1 MKYIILTAILLC
13 STLSFAQVGM
23 SARDAVLEALEYNF
37 NILTANK
44 RVQIAE
50 KNNKWSEAGLFPTV
64 SLSAGYNV
72 ALQDNSN
79 NPLSFVQGSIVNE
92 NLNPA
97 VNMNW
102 NLFSGLGIKIT
113 KERLALLENQS
124 RGNLMSEIENIS
136 LEVLKAYYN
145 ILLQDEKLRVY
156 KELLLFSKEQYNYYK
171 LKEDYGQSNSLETF
185 QFKNQFF
192 SDSINVI
199 QQEINLK
206 NAKRNLLVLINMPN
220 LDLRNFELPKLQDS
234 LTAQLSLL
242 SKDEI
247 LNNLTENNQNLRNQY
262 IALELQEKMIDYQR
276 SFLFPVVS
284 LRASASPSWGRLR
297 FTDDPSNL
305 VNTEQVVYTGGIN
318 IQYNLFNNYKTKR
331 AVEVAKIDAEI
342 SALSYDQMKK
352 EVENNSLQLFD
363 QYALQNQL
371 VDLSEQSMD
380 YAQRAYDLG
389 KTKFEQGIINS
400 LDLQNLRNNY
410 LNATL
415 SYYEGLYNRMTVYLD
430 IYKISGKLQLS
441 YSN

>member
-1 MKYIILTAILLC
+1 MKYLSLSLILIC
-13 STLSFAQVGM
+13 STFGIAQKGL

-37 NILTANK
+37 NILSANK

-50 KNNKWSEAGLFPTV
+50 KNNRWSEAGLFPTV
-64 SLSAGYNV
+64 SLSAGYNA

-102 NLFSGLGIKIT
+102 NLFSGLGIKIS
-113 KERLALLENQS
+113 KERLALLESQS
-124 RGNLMSEIENIS
+124 KGNLMAEVENIS
-136 LEVLKAYYN
+136 LEVLKTYYN
-145 ILLQDEKLRVY
+145 ILLQEEKLKVY
-156 KELLLFSKEQYNYYK
+156 KELLLFSKEQYSYYK

-199 QQEINLK
+199 QQEVNLK
-206 NAKRNLLVLINMPN
+206 NAQRNLLVLINMPN
-220 LDLRNFELPKLQDS
+220 LDLRNFQLPKLQDS

-247 LNNLTENNQNLRNQY
+247 LNNLSANNQNLCNQY
-262 IALELQEKMIDYQR
+262 IALELQEKMIDYRR

-297 FTDDPSNL
+297 FTDDPSNI

-342 SALSYDQMKK
+342 GALTYDQMKI
-352 EVENNSLQLFD
+352 ELESNSLQLFD

-371 VDLSEQSMD
+371 VDLSDQSME

-410 LNATL
+410 LNAAL
-415 SYYEGLYNRMTVYLD
+415 SYYDALYNRMTVYLD
-430 IYKISGKLQLS
+430 IYKISGKLQLT